1 VITHAAAKEKYLA
14 EAPAL
19 TALPPETAKV
29 ASGTEKENQTTQIDL
44 QVTVTVPKGRV
55 ARIPLTEL

>member
-1 VITHAAAKEKYLA
+1 VITHAAAREKYLA

-19 TALPPETAKV
+19 IALLPETAKV
-29 ASGTEKENQTTQIDL
+29 ASGTEKENQTMQIDL
-44 QVTVTVPKGRV
+44 QVTETVPKGRV